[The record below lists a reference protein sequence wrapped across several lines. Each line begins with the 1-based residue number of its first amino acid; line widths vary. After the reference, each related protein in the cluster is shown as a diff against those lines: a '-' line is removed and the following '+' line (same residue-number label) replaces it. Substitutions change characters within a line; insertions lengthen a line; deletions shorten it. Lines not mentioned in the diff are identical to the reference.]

1 VSPGAVV
8 LDSWPLMAFFE
19 DQDAAAD
26 VERLIGEAGRE
37 GRELLLSAVNA
48 GEIWYCTARLAGPE
62 VADAVIGE
70 IAAFGIAIVPADWDL
85 ARTAAGFKARF
96 PIAYADCFAAALAAR
111 NGAPLATGDPE
122 LRALDGEIGI
132 LWLGDEER

>member
-1 VSPGAVV
+1 MSHGAVV

-19 DQDAAAD
+19 GQGAAAA

-62 VADAVIGE
+62 AADAVIGE
-70 IAAFGIAIVPADWDL
+70 IAAFGIGIVPADWEL
-85 ARTAAGFKARF
+85 SRIAAGFKARF
-96 PIAYADCFAAALAAR
+96 PIAFADCFAAALALHR
-111 NGAPLATGDPE
+111 GAPLATGDPE
-122 LRALDGEIGI
+122 LRALEGEIGI
-132 LWLGDEER
+132 RWLGDAER